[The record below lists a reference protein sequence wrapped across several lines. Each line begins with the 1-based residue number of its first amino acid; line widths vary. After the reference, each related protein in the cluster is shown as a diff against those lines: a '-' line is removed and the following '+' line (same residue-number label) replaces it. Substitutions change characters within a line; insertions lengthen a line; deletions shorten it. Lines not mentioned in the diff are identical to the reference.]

1 MNLPARVRQ
10 IGGRGETREACSE
23 DVDWLVTH
31 ALATSGLPLE
41 RLGLVRRVQAQH
53 PDGTA

>member
-23 DVDWLVTH
+23 DVYWLAAH
-31 ALATSGLPLE
+31 GSATSGLPFE
-41 RLGLVRRVQAQH
+41 RLGPGRRVQAQH